1 MEIIKINAM
10 WCSACVVMNNIWNEV
25 LEEIDV
31 KTTTLDYD
39 FDEEEVEKY
48 NPGTVLP
55 VFIIME
61 DGKEL
66 RRIKGEHTKEEMLEV
81 IREK

>member
-1 MEIIKINAM
+1 MEVIKINAM
-10 WCSACVVMNNIWNEV
+10 WCSACVIMNNIWSEV
-25 LEEIDV
+25 EKEIDI
-31 KTTTLDYD
+31 KTTTFDYD
-39 FDEEEVEKY
+39 FDEEEVERY

-55 VFIIME
+55 VFILME

-66 RRIKGEHTKEEMLEV
+66 RRIKGEHTKEEMLEF